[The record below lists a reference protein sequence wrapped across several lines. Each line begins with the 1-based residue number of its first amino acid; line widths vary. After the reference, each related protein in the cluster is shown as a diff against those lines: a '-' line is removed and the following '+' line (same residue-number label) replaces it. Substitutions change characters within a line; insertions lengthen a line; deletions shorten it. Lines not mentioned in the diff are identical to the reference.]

1 MKTDKTVVKRRVLN
15 EVQPTAYNQRLLVG
29 ASGIM
34 RMDLKKES
42 SNKRKQAFDVE
53 NETEVSSKKLAIQ
66 NDDNVPTKAE
76 VTDGNA
82 SSNAYDLL
90 VKDEVPIQYWKE
102 LAEQRRIALEK
113 ALQENEEL
121 HEQVELLTEENKHL
135 QTIADQALPLAELV
149 KDLTGGKLPRED
161 EDD

>member
-53 NETEVSSKKLAIQ
+53 NESEVSSKKLATR
-66 NDDNVPTKAE
+66 NDDSVPTKAE
-76 VTDGNA
+76 VTDRNA

-113 ALQENEEL
+113 ALQENEEVSVL
-121 HEQVELLTEENKHL
+121 VWFALICCWHSHNTFLVFLSAPRTSRTAHRREQ
-135 QTIADQALPLAELV
+135 A
-149 KDLTGGKLPRED
+149 
-161 EDD
+161 